1 MTHPKKSLKR
11 TLLFTYLLLAS
22 FACKLNAFAGVA
34 GRGID
39 SSVLQANAAGPGAHT
54 DGASALPA
62 TTQSAALTAGQV
74 INQTGSGPAMVSGTQ
89 TSAATT
95 ASGAGQMTTQT
106 GSGQTMVPSTQ
117 TSVATAAASAGEMT
131 TQAGSDPAMAEAAGT
146 TANASSVSGALNGAP
161 TGILETQ
168 PVQSLLPPTEEEI
181 AAYFQGAYVTGDSVA
196 YGFQLYA
203 NRQKGSSAILQ
214 NLGFLTR
221 GSFSAHNAFMAI
233 SKKSVHP
240 TYQGAQHFIWDSLQM
255 VGAKHVFM
263 FFGLNDLN
271 IGGVDST
278 VDYYVRLINQ
288 IRAVNPD
295 IAFTIISTTP
305 MYQGSE
311 KGKLTNANIDAL
323 NARMQA
329 LCTENGWGYLD
340 IASHLKAANGTL
352 AAQYCSDHYVHETNA
367 AYAIWL
373 QCFHDYA
380 QEKLLAE
387 KLDTQTKA

>member
-39 SSVLQANAAGPGAHT
+39 PSVLEANASGPGAHT

-62 TTQSAALTAGQV
+62 TAQGAAPTAGQV
-74 INQTGSGPAMVSGTQ
+74 INQTGSSQTMVPGTQ
-89 TSAATT
+89 ASAATT
-95 ASGAGQMTTQT
+95 AAGASQMTPQT
-106 GSGQTMVPSTQ
+106 GSG
-117 TSVATAAASAGEMT
+117 
-131 TQAGSDPAMAEAAGT
+131 PAMAAAGT
-146 TANASSVSGALNGAP
+146 TANSSFISGALNGAP
-161 TGILETQ
+161 TGTPKTQ
-168 PVQSLLPPTEEEI
+168 PVQSLLPPTEDEI
-181 AAYFQGAYVTGDSVA
+181 ANYFQGAYVTGDSVA

-203 NRQKGSSAILQ
+203 NRQKGNSAILQ

-240 TYQGAQHFIWDSLQM
+240 TYQGAQHYIWDSLQM

-278 VDYYVRLINQ
+278 VDYYIRLINQ

-295 IAFTIISTTP
+295 ISFTIISTTP

-323 NARMQA
+323 NAHMQA

-380 QEKLLAE
+380 QEKLMAE
-387 KLDTQTKA
+387 KLAAQTF

>member
-11 TLLFTYLLLAS
+11 TLFFTYLLLAS
-22 FACKLNAFAGVA
+22 FACKLSAFAGVA

-39 SSVLQANAAGPGAHT
+39 PSVLQANASGPSAYP
-54 DGASALPA
+54 DGASVLTA
-62 TTQSAALTAGQV
+62 TTQTAASTAGQV
-74 INQTGSGPAMVSGTQ
+74 INQTGSDQAMVPGTQ
-89 TSAATT
+89 ASAATT
-95 ASGAGQMTTQT
+95 AAGAGQMTTQT
-106 GSGQTMVPSTQ
+106 GSG
-117 TSVATAAASAGEMT
+117 
-131 TQAGSDPAMAEAAGT
+131 PAMA
-146 TANASSVSGALNGAP
+146 ANSSFVSGALNGAP
-161 TGILETQ
+161 TGIPETQ

-181 AAYFQGAYVTGDSVA
+181 ANYFQGAYVTGDSVA

-240 TYQGAQHFIWDSLQM
+240 TYQGAQHHIWDSLQM

-380 QEKLLAE
+380 QKKLLAE

>member
-11 TLLFTYLLLAS
+11 TLLCTTLLLAS
-22 FACKLNAFAGVA
+22 FACHLSASAGVA
-34 GRGID
+34 GRGVD
-39 SSVLQANAAGPGAHT
+39 PSVLEANAAGPGAYT
-54 DGASALPA
+54 DGASALTT
-62 TTQSAALTAGQV
+62 TTQSAA
-74 INQTGSGPAMVSGTQ
+74 
-89 TSAATT
+89 SA
-95 ASGAGQMTTQT
+95 AGQMTAQT
-106 GSGQTMVPSTQ
+106 GSGQTMP
-117 TSVATAAASAGEMT
+117 AAAGST
-131 TQAGSDPAMAEAAGT
+131 T
-146 TANASSVSGALNGAP
+146 NASSVSAATTTPISGALNGAP
-161 TGILETQ
+161 TGVPETQ
-168 PVQSLLPPTEEEI
+168 PVQELLPPTEDEI
-181 AAYFQGAYVTGDSVA
+181 ANYFQGAYVTGDSVA

-203 NRQKGSSAILQ
+203 NRQKASSAILQ

-240 TYQGAQHFIWDSLQM
+240 TYQGAQHLIWDSLQL

-329 LCTENGWGYLD
+329 LCAENGWGYLD

-380 QEKLLAE
+380 QEKLIAE
-387 KLDTQTKA
+387 KLAAQTKA

>member
-1 MTHPKKSLKR
+1 MTHSKKSLKR
-11 TLLFTYLLLAS
+11 TLFCTNLLLAS
-22 FACKLNAFAGVA
+22 FACHLSAFAGVA
-34 GRGID
+34 GRGVD
-39 SSVLQANAAGPGAHT
+39 PSVLEANAAGPSAYT
-54 DGASALPA
+54 DGASALTATAPGAAPA
-62 TTQSAALTAGQV
+62 AGQ
-74 INQTGSGPAMVSGTQ
+74 IMPQSTSGQAMTSATQPASTGSATNASSA
-89 TSAATT
+89 SAATT
-95 ASGAGQMTTQT
+95 TVPASSQAVIPAAPAGSTTT
-106 GSGQTMVPSTQ
+106 
-117 TSVATAAASAGEMT
+117 TSASAAT
-131 TQAGSDPAMAEAAGT
+131 TTPI
-146 TANASSVSGALNGAP
+146 SGALNGAP
-161 TGILETQ
+161 TGVPETQ
-168 PVQSLLPPTEEEI
+168 PVQELLPPTEDEI
-181 AAYFQGAYVTGDSVA
+181 ANYFQGAYVTGDSVA

-203 NRQKGSSAILQ
+203 NRQKANSAILQ

-240 TYQGAQHFIWDSLQM
+240 TYQGAQHHIWDSLQL

-329 LCTENGWGYLD
+329 LCAENGWGYLD

-380 QEKLLAE
+380 QEKLIAE
-387 KLDTQTKA
+387 KLAAQTKA

>member
-1 MTHPKKSLKR
+1 MTYPKKSLKR
-11 TLLFTYLLLAS
+11 TFFCTNLLLAS
-22 FACKLNAFAGVA
+22 FVCNFSVFAGVA
-34 GRGID
+34 GRGVD
-39 SSVLQANAAGPGAHT
+39 PSVLEANAAGPGAYT
-54 DGASALPA
+54 DGASAWTA
-62 TTQSAALTAGQV
+62 TTQSAA
-74 INQTGSGPAMVSGTQ
+74 PADSTTTTSV
-89 TSAATT
+89 SAA
-95 ASGAGQMTTQT
+95 MTTPI
-106 GSGQTMVPSTQ
+106 S
-117 TSVATAAASAGEMT
+117 
-131 TQAGSDPAMAEAAGT
+131 
-146 TANASSVSGALNGAP
+146 GAP
-161 TGILETQ
+161 TGVPETQ
-168 PVQSLLPPTEEEI
+168 PVQELLPPTEDEI
-181 AAYFQGAYVTGDSVA
+181 ANYFQGAYVTGDSVA

-203 NRQKGSSAILQ
+203 NRQKANSAILQ

-240 TYQGAQHFIWDSLQM
+240 TYQGAQHHIWDSLQL

-311 KGKLTNANIDAL
+311 KAKLTNANIDAL

-329 LCTENGWGYLD
+329 LCAENGWGYLD

-380 QEKLLAE
+380 QEKLIAE
-387 KLDTQTKA
+387 KLASQTKA

>member
-11 TLLFTYLLLAS
+11 TLFFTYLLLAS
-22 FACKLNAFAGVA
+22 FACKLSAFAGVA

-39 SSVLQANAAGPGAHT
+39 PSVLQANASGPGAHT
-54 DGASALPA
+54 NGASALPA
-62 TTQSAALTAGQV
+62 TTQSAASTADQV
-74 INQTGSGPAMVSGTQ
+74 INQTGSSQAMVPGTQ

-95 ASGAGQMTTQT
+95 ASGADQMTPETGSDQTMVPGTQTSVATTAAGAGQMTTQT
-106 GSGQTMVPSTQ
+106 GSG
-117 TSVATAAASAGEMT
+117 
-131 TQAGSDPAMAEAAGT
+131 PAMAAAGT
-146 TANASSVSGALNGAP
+146 TANASFVSGALNGAP
-161 TGILETQ
+161 TGIPETQ
-168 PVQSLLPPTEEEI
+168 PVQELLPPTEEEI
-181 AAYFQGAYVTGDSVA
+181 ANYFQGAYVTGDSVA

-240 TYQGAQHFIWDSLQM
+240 TYQGAQHYIWDSLQM

-288 IRAVNPD
+288 IRTVNPD

-352 AAQYCSDHYVHETNA
+352 AAQYCSDHYVHETNT

-380 QEKLLAE
+380 QEKRMAE
-387 KLDTQTKA
+387 KLAAQAF

>member
-22 FACKLNAFAGVA
+22 FACKLNTFAGVA

-39 SSVLQANAAGPGAHT
+39 PSVLQANAAGPGAHT

-62 TTQSAALTAGQV
+62 TTQSAALTV
-74 INQTGSGPAMVSGTQ
+74 GPAM
-89 TSAATT
+89 A
-95 ASGAGQMTTQT
+95 
-106 GSGQTMVPSTQ
+106 
-117 TSVATAAASAGEMT
+117 
-131 TQAGSDPAMAEAAGT
+131 AAGT
-146 TANASSVSGALNGAP
+146 TANSSFVSGALNGAP
-161 TGILETQ
+161 TGIPETQ

-181 AAYFQGAYVTGDSVA
+181 ANYFQGAYVTGDSVA

-203 NRQKGSSAILQ
+203 NRQKGSNAILQ

-240 TYQGAQHFIWDSLQM
+240 TYQGAQHHIWDSLQM

-311 KGKLTNANIDAL
+311 KGKLTNANIAAL

>member
-11 TLLFTYLLLAS
+11 TLFCTNLLLAS
-22 FACKLNAFAGVA
+22 FACHLSAFAGVA
-34 GRGID
+34 GRGVD
-39 SSVLQANAAGPGAHT
+39 PSVLEANASGPGAYT
-54 DGASALPA
+54 DGASALTA
-62 TTQSAALTAGQV
+62 TTQSAASAAGQAMNQTAGSQ
-74 INQTGSGPAMVSGTQ
+74 AMT
-89 TSAATT
+89 AATQP
-95 ASGAGQMTTQT
+95 AAAGSPPT
-106 GSGQTMVPSTQ
+106 
-117 TSVATAAASAGEMT
+117 TSV
-131 TQAGSDPAMAEAAGT
+131 
-146 TANASSVSGALNGAP
+146 SSAP
-161 TGILETQ
+161 TGVPETQ
-168 PVQSLLPPTEEEI
+168 PVQELLPPTEDEI
-181 AAYFQGAYVTGDSVA
+181 ANYFQGAYVTGDSVA

-203 NRQKGSSAILQ
+203 NRQKANSAILQ

-240 TYQGAQHFIWDSLQM
+240 TYQGAQHHIWDSLQL

-288 IRAVNPD
+288 IRAQNPD

-329 LCTENGWGYLD
+329 LCAENSWGYLD

-380 QEKLLAE
+380 QEKLIAE
-387 KLDTQTKA
+387 KLAAQTKA

>member
-1 MTHPKKSLKR
+1 MTHSKKSMKR

-22 FACKLNAFAGVA
+22 FACKLNTFAGVA

-39 SSVLQANAAGPGAHT
+39 PSVLQANAAGPGAHT

-62 TTQSAALTAGQV
+62 TTQSAALTV
-74 INQTGSGPAMVSGTQ
+74 GPAM
-89 TSAATT
+89 A
-95 ASGAGQMTTQT
+95 
-106 GSGQTMVPSTQ
+106 
-117 TSVATAAASAGEMT
+117 
-131 TQAGSDPAMAEAAGT
+131 AAGT
-146 TANASSVSGALNGAP
+146 TANSSFVSGALNGTP
-161 TGILETQ
+161 TGIPETQ
-168 PVQSLLPPTEEEI
+168 PVQSLLPPTGEEI
-181 AAYFQGAYVTGDSVA
+181 ANYFQGAYVTGDSVA

-240 TYQGAQHFIWDSLQM
+240 TYQGAQHHIWDSLQM

>member
-1 MTHPKKSLKR
+1 MNHSKKNLKR
-11 TLLFTYLLLAS
+11 TLLCTNLLLAS
-22 FACKLNAFAGVA
+22 FVCNISAFAGVA

-39 SSVLQANAAGPGAHT
+39 PSVLEANAAGPGAHT
-54 DGASALPA
+54 DGASALT
-62 TTQSAALTAGQV
+62 TTQ
-74 INQTGSGPAMVSGTQ
+74 NN
-89 TSAATT
+89 TSAFGQAITQNVQPSTSVSSTVNTT
-95 ASGAGQMTTQT
+95 AVT
-106 GSGQTMVPSTQ
+106 
-117 TSVATAAASAGEMT
+117 
-131 TQAGSDPAMAEAAGT
+131 
-146 TANASSVSGALNGAP
+146 GALNTAP
-161 TGILETQ
+161 TGIPETQ
-168 PVQSLLPPTEEEI
+168 PVQTALPPTEEEI
-181 AAYFQGAYVTGDSVA
+181 ANYFQGAYVTGDSVA

-203 NRQKGSSAILQ
+203 NRNKASSAIFQ

-240 TYQGAQHFIWDSLQM
+240 SYQGAQHHIWDTLQM

-288 IRAVNPD
+288 IKAVNPD

-323 NARMQA
+323 NTRMQA

-340 IASHLKAANGTL
+340 VASHLKSADGTL

-380 QEKLLAE
+380 QEKRMAE
-387 KLDTQTKA
+387 KTAAQTN

>member
-1 MTHPKKSLKR
+1 MTHPKKSIKR
-11 TLLFTYLLLAS
+11 TLLCTNLLLAS
-22 FACKLNAFAGVA
+22 FAYTISTFAGVA
-34 GRGID
+34 GRGVD
-39 SSVLQANAAGPGAHT
+39 PSVLEANATGPGAHT
-54 DGASALPA
+54 DGASALTT
-62 TTQSAALTAGQV
+62 TTQSAA
-74 INQTGSGPAMVSGTQ
+74 
-89 TSAATT
+89 SA
-95 ASGAGQMTTQT
+95 AGQMTAQT
-106 GSGQTMVPSTQ
+106 GSGQTMP
-117 TSVATAAASAGEMT
+117 AAAGST
-131 TQAGSDPAMAEAAGT
+131 T
-146 TANASSVSGALNGAP
+146 NASSVSGATTTPISGALNGAP
-161 TGILETQ
+161 TGVPETQ
-168 PVQSLLPPTEEEI
+168 PVQELLPPTEDEI
-181 AAYFQGAYVTGDSVA
+181 ANYFQGAYVTGDSVA

-203 NRQKGSSAILQ
+203 NRQKASSAILQ

-221 GSFSAHNAFMAI
+221 GSFSAHNAFMSI

-240 TYQGAQHFIWDSLQM
+240 TYQGAQHHIWDSLQL

-329 LCTENGWGYLD
+329 LCAENGWGYLD

-380 QEKLLAE
+380 QEKLIAE
-387 KLDTQTKA
+387 KLAAQTKA

>member
-1 MTHPKKSLKR
+1 MTHSKKSLKR
-11 TLLFTYLLLAS
+11 TLFCTNLLLAS
-22 FACKLNAFAGVA
+22 FACQLSAFAGVA
-34 GRGID
+34 GRGVD
-39 SSVLQANAAGPGAHT
+39 PSVLEANAAGPGVYT
-54 DGASALPA
+54 DGASALTA
-62 TTQSAALTAGQV
+62 TTQSAASAAGQTMTQTAGGQTMTAAT
-74 INQTGSGPAMVSGTQ
+74 QPAATGSTTNASSA
-89 TSAATT
+89 SAATT
-95 ASGAGQMTTQT
+95 TVPASSQAVIPAAPAGSTTT
-106 GSGQTMVPSTQ
+106 
-117 TSVATAAASAGEMT
+117 TSASAAT
-131 TQAGSDPAMAEAAGT
+131 TTPISD
-146 TANASSVSGALNGAP
+146 SLNGAP
-161 TGILETQ
+161 TGVPETQ
-168 PVQSLLPPTEEEI
+168 PVQELLPPTEDEI
-181 AAYFQGAYVTGDSVA
+181 ANYFQDTYVTGDSVA

-203 NRQKGSSAILQ
+203 NRQKANSAILQ

-240 TYQGAQHFIWDSLQM
+240 TYQGAQHHIWDSLQL

-329 LCTENGWGYLD
+329 LCAENGWGYLD

-380 QEKLLAE
+380 QEKLIAE
-387 KLDTQTKA
+387 KLAAQTKA

>member
-39 SSVLQANAAGPGAHT
+39 PSVLEANASGPSAYP
-54 DGASALPA
+54 DGASALTA
-62 TTQSAALTAGQV
+62 TTQSAASTAGQAMAPGTQASAATTAADAGQMMP
-74 INQTGSGPAMVSGTQ
+74 QTGSGQAMASGTQ
-89 TSAATT
+89 ASAATT
-95 ASGAGQMTTQT
+95 ASGAGQMTPQIV
-106 GSGQTMVPSTQ
+106 SG
-117 TSVATAAASAGEMT
+117 
-131 TQAGSDPAMAEAAGT
+131 PAMAAAGT
-146 TANASSVSGALNGAP
+146 TANASFVSGAP
-161 TGILETQ
+161 TGTPETQ
-168 PVQSLLPPTEEEI
+168 PVQELLPPTEDEI
-181 AAYFQGAYVTGDSVA
+181 ANYFQGAYVTGDSVA

-240 TYQGAQHFIWDSLQM
+240 TYQGAQHHIWDSLQM

-380 QEKLLAE
+380 QEKLMAE
-387 KLDTQTKA
+387 KLAAQAKA

>member
-1 MTHPKKSLKR
+1 MTHSKKSLKR
-11 TLLFTYLLLAS
+11 TLFCTNLLLAS
-22 FACKLNAFAGVA
+22 FACQLSAFAGVA
-34 GRGID
+34 GRGVD
-39 SSVLQANAAGPGAHT
+39 PSVLEANAAGPGAYT
-54 DGASALPA
+54 DGASALTA
-62 TTQSAALTAGQV
+62 TTPGAAPAAGQ
-74 INQTGSGPAMVSGTQ
+74 AMPPST
-89 TSAATT
+89 
-95 ASGAGQMTTQT
+95 
-106 GSGQTMVPSTQ
+106 SGQAM
-117 TSVATAAASAGEMT
+117 TSVTQPAST
-131 TQAGSDPAMAEAAGT
+131 TTPISGS
-146 TANASSVSGALNGAP
+146 LNGAP
-161 TGILETQ
+161 TGVPETQ
-168 PVQSLLPPTEEEI
+168 PVQELLPPTEDEI
-181 AAYFQGAYVTGDSVA
+181 ANYFQGAYVTGDSVA

-203 NRQKGSSAILQ
+203 NRQKANSAILQ

-240 TYQGAQHFIWDSLQM
+240 TYQGAQHHIWDSLQM

-295 IAFTIISTTP
+295 ITFTIISTTP

-329 LCTENGWGYLD
+329 LCAENGWGYLD

-380 QEKLLAE
+380 QEKLIAGKLAA
-387 KLDTQTKA
+387 QTKA

>member
-1 MTHPKKSLKR
+1 MTHSKKSLKR
-11 TLLFTYLLLAS
+11 TLFCTNLLLAS
-22 FACKLNAFAGVA
+22 FACQLSAFAGVA
-34 GRGID
+34 GRGVD
-39 SSVLQANAAGPGAHT
+39 PSVLEANAAGPGAYT
-54 DGASALPA
+54 DGASALTA
-62 TTQSAALTAGQV
+62 TTPGAASAAGQALPPSTSGQAMTSVTQSASTTTTTSA
-74 INQTGSGPAMVSGTQ
+74 
-89 TSAATT
+89 SAATT
-95 ASGAGQMTTQT
+95 TPISDSLT
-106 GSGQTMVPSTQ
+106 GVP
-117 TSVATAAASAGEMT
+117 
-131 TQAGSDPAMAEAAGT
+131 
-146 TANASSVSGALNGAP
+146 
-161 TGILETQ
+161 ETQ
-168 PVQSLLPPTEEEI
+168 PVQELLPPTEDEI
-181 AAYFQGAYVTGDSVA
+181 ANYFQGAYVTGDSVA
-196 YGFQLYA
+196 YGFQLYT
-203 NRQKGSSAILQ
+203 NRQKANSAILQ

-240 TYQGAQHFIWDSLQM
+240 TYQGAQHHIWDSLQM

-295 IAFTIISTTP
+295 ITFTIISTTP

-329 LCTENGWGYLD
+329 LCAENGWGYLD

-380 QEKLLAE
+380 QEKLIAE
-387 KLDTQTKA
+387 KLAAQTKA

>member
-1 MTHPKKSLKR
+1 MTHSKKSMKR
-11 TLLFTYLLLAS
+11 TLFFTYLLLAS
-22 FACKLNAFAGVA
+22 FACKLSAFAGVA
-34 GRGID
+34 GHGVD
-39 SSVLQANAAGPGAHT
+39 PSVLEANAAGPGAHT

-62 TTQSAALTAGQV
+62 TTQSAASTAGQV
-74 INQTGSGPAMVSGTQ
+74 INQTGSGPAMVPGTQ
-89 TSAATT
+89 ASAATT
-95 ASGAGQMTTQT
+95 AAGAGQMTTQT
-106 GSGQTMVPSTQ
+106 GNG
-117 TSVATAAASAGEMT
+117 
-131 TQAGSDPAMAEAAGT
+131 PAMAAAGT
-146 TANASSVSGALNGAP
+146 TANSSFVSGAP
-161 TGILETQ
+161 TGIPETQ

-181 AAYFQGAYVTGDSVA
+181 ANYFQGAYVTGDSVA

-240 TYQGAQHFIWDSLQM
+240 TYQGAQHHIWDSLQL

-311 KGKLTNANIDAL
+311 KGKLTNANIAAL

>member
-1 MTHPKKSLKR
+1 MTHSKKSLKR
-11 TLLFTYLLLAS
+11 TLFCTNLLLAS
-22 FACKLNAFAGVA
+22 FACPLSAFAGVA
-34 GRGID
+34 GRGVD
-39 SSVLQANAAGPGAHT
+39 PSVLEANAAGPGAYT
-54 DGASALPA
+54 DSASALTA
-62 TTQSAALTAGQV
+62 TTQSAASAAGQTMTQTAGGQTMTAAT
-74 INQTGSGPAMVSGTQ
+74 QPAATGSTTNASSA
-89 TSAATT
+89 SAATT
-95 ASGAGQMTTQT
+95 TVPASSQAVIPAAPAGSTTT
-106 GSGQTMVPSTQ
+106 
-117 TSVATAAASAGEMT
+117 TSASAAT
-131 TQAGSDPAMAEAAGT
+131 TTPISGS
-146 TANASSVSGALNGAP
+146 LNGAP
-161 TGILETQ
+161 TGVPETQ
-168 PVQSLLPPTEEEI
+168 PVQELLPPTEDEI
-181 AAYFQGAYVTGDSVA
+181 ANYFQGTYVTGDSVA

-203 NRQKGSSAILQ
+203 NRQKANSAILQ

-240 TYQGAQHFIWDSLQM
+240 TYQGAQHHIWDSLQM

-329 LCTENGWGYLD
+329 LCAENGWGYLD

-380 QEKLLAE
+380 QEKLIAE
-387 KLDTQTKA
+387 KLAAQTKA

>member
-1 MTHPKKSLKR
+1 MTHSKKSLKR
-11 TLLFTYLLLAS
+11 TLFCTNLLLVS
-22 FACKLNAFAGVA
+22 FACQLSAFAGVA
-34 GRGID
+34 GRGVD
-39 SSVLQANAAGPGAHT
+39 PSVLEANAAGPGVYT
-54 DGASALPA
+54 DGASALTA
-62 TTQSAALTAGQV
+62 TTQGAASAAGQ
-74 INQTGSGPAMVSGTQ
+74 IMPQSTSGQAMTSATQPAST
-89 TSAATT
+89 TTTTSASAATT
-95 ASGAGQMTTQT
+95 TVPASSQAVIPAAPAGSTTT
-106 GSGQTMVPSTQ
+106 
-117 TSVATAAASAGEMT
+117 TSASAT
-131 TQAGSDPAMAEAAGT
+131 TT
-146 TANASSVSGALNGAP
+146 TPISGALNGAP
-161 TGILETQ
+161 TGVPETQ
-168 PVQSLLPPTEEEI
+168 PVQELLPPTEDEI
-181 AAYFQGAYVTGDSVA
+181 ANYFQGAYVTGDSVA

-203 NRQKGSSAILQ
+203 NRQKANSAILQ

-240 TYQGAQHFIWDSLQM
+240 TYQGAQHHIWDSLQM

-329 LCTENGWGYLD
+329 LCAENGWGYLD

-380 QEKLLAE
+380 QEKLIAE
-387 KLDTQTKA
+387 KLAAQTKA

>member
-1 MTHPKKSLKR
+1 MNHSKRNLKR
-11 TLLFTYLLLAS
+11 TLFCTNLLLAS
-22 FACKLNAFAGVA
+22 FVCNISAFAGVA

-39 SSVLQANAAGPGAHT
+39 PSVLEANA
-54 DGASALPA
+54 
-62 TTQSAALTAGQV
+62 
-74 INQTGSGPAMVSGTQ
+74 
-89 TSAATT
+89 
-95 ASGAGQMTTQT
+95 
-106 GSGQTMVPSTQ
+106 
-117 TSVATAAASAGEMT
+117 
-131 TQAGSDPAMAEAAGT
+131 
-146 TANASSVSGALNGAP
+146 AP
-161 TGILETQ
+161 TGIPETQ
-168 PVQSLLPPTEEEI
+168 PVQTALPPTEEEI
-181 AAYFQGAYVTGDSVA
+181 ANYFQGAYVTGDSVA

-203 NRQKGSSAILQ
+203 NRNKASSAIFQ

-221 GSFSAHNAFMAI
+221 GSFSAHNAFMDI

-240 TYQGAQHFIWDSLQM
+240 TYQGAQHHIWDTLQM

-288 IRAVNPD
+288 IQAVNPN

-340 IASHLKAANGTL
+340 VASHLKAANGTL

-380 QEKLLAE
+380 QEKLMADKTVAL
-387 KLDTQTKA
+387 KADGQKDNSAVEGASLS

>member
-11 TLLFTYLLLAS
+11 TLFCTNLLLAS
-22 FACKLNAFAGVA
+22 FACNLSAFAGVA
-34 GRGID
+34 GRGVD
-39 SSVLQANAAGPGAHT
+39 PSVLEANASGPSAYT
-54 DGASALPA
+54 DGASAWTA
-62 TTQSAALTAGQV
+62 TTQSAA
-74 INQTGSGPAMVSGTQ
+74 
-89 TSAATT
+89 SAA
-95 ASGAGQMTTQT
+95 
-106 GSGQTMVPSTQ
+106 GQTMPQSNSDQAMTSATQ
-117 TSVATAAASAGEMT
+117 PAATSAT
-131 TQAGSDPAMAEAAGT
+131 P
-146 TANASSVSGALNGAP
+146 NASSVSGTTATPISGALNGAP
-161 TGILETQ
+161 TGVPETQ
-168 PVQSLLPPTEEEI
+168 PVQELLPPTEDEI
-181 AAYFQGAYVTGDSVA
+181 ANYFQGAYVTGDSVA

-203 NRQKGSSAILQ
+203 NRQKANSAILQ

-240 TYQGAQHFIWDSLQM
+240 TYQGAQHHIWDSLQL

-323 NARMQA
+323 NARMQT
-329 LCTENGWGYLD
+329 LCAENGWGYLD

-380 QEKLLAE
+380 QEKLIAE
-387 KLDTQTKA
+387 KLAAQTKA

>member
-11 TLLFTYLLLAS
+11 TLFFTYLLLAS
-22 FACKLNAFAGVA
+22 FACKLSAFAGVA

-39 SSVLQANAAGPGAHT
+39 PSVLQANASGPGAHT
-54 DGASALPA
+54 NGASALPA
-62 TTQSAALTAGQV
+62 TTQSAASTADQV
-74 INQTGSGPAMVSGTQ
+74 INQTGSSQAMVPGTQ

-95 ASGAGQMTTQT
+95 ASGADQMTPETGSDQTMVPGTQTSVATTAAGAGQMTTQT
-106 GSGQTMVPSTQ
+106 GSG
-117 TSVATAAASAGEMT
+117 
-131 TQAGSDPAMAEAAGT
+131 PAMAAAGT
-146 TANASSVSGALNGAP
+146 TANASFVSGALNGAP
-161 TGILETQ
+161 TGIPETQ
-168 PVQSLLPPTEEEI
+168 PVQELLPPTEEEI
-181 AAYFQGAYVTGDSVA
+181 ANYFQGAYVTGDSVA

-240 TYQGAQHFIWDSLQM
+240 TYQGAQHYIWDSLQM

-288 IRAVNPD
+288 IRTVNPD

-380 QEKLLAE
+380 QEKRMAE
-387 KLDTQTKA
+387 KLAAQAKA

>member
-11 TLLFTYLLLAS
+11 TLFFTYLLLAS
-22 FACKLNAFAGVA
+22 FACKLSAFAGVA

-39 SSVLQANAAGPGAHT
+39 PSVLEANASGPGAHT

-62 TTQSAALTAGQV
+62 TTQSATLTAGQV
-74 INQTGSGPAMVSGTQ
+74 INQTGSSPAMVE
-89 TSAATT
+89 AT
-95 ASGAGQMTTQT
+95 GA
-106 GSGQTMVPSTQ
+106 
-117 TSVATAAASAGEMT
+117 
-131 TQAGSDPAMAEAAGT
+131 
-146 TANASSVSGALNGAP
+146 TANASSDSGAP
-161 TGILETQ
+161 TGIPETQ

-181 AAYFQGAYVTGDSVA
+181 ANYFQGAYVTGDSVA

-311 KGKLTNANIDAL
+311 KGKLTNANIYAL

-387 KLDTQTKA
+387 KLDTQTKS

>member
-11 TLLFTYLLLAS
+11 TLFFTYLLLAS
-22 FACKLNAFAGVA
+22 FACKLSAFAGVA

-39 SSVLQANAAGPGAHT
+39 PSVLEANAAGPGAHP

-74 INQTGSGPAMVSGTQ
+74 INQTGSGPAMVPGAQ

-95 ASGAGQMTTQT
+95 VAGAGQMTTQT
-106 GSGQTMVPSTQ
+106 GSSQAMVSGTQ
-117 TSVATAAASAGEMT
+117 TSAATTVAGAGQMT
-131 TQAGSDPAMAEAAGT
+131 TQTGSSPAMVEAAGT
-146 TANASSVSGALNGAP
+146 TANSSFVSGALNGAP
-161 TGILETQ
+161 TGIPETQ

-181 AAYFQGAYVTGDSVA
+181 ANYFQGAYITGDSVA

-240 TYQGAQHFIWDSLQM
+240 AYQGAQHHIWDSLQM

-311 KGKLTNANIDAL
+311 KGKLTNANIAAL

>member
-1 MTHPKKSLKR
+1 MTHSKKSLKR
-11 TLLFTYLLLAS
+11 TLFCTNLLLAS
-22 FACKLNAFAGVA
+22 FACQLSAFAGVA
-34 GRGID
+34 GRGVD
-39 SSVLQANAAGPGAHT
+39 PSVLEANAAGPGAYT
-54 DGASALPA
+54 DGASALTATTPGAAPA
-62 TTQSAALTAGQV
+62 AGQAMPPSTSGQAMTSVTQSASTTTTTSA
-74 INQTGSGPAMVSGTQ
+74 
-89 TSAATT
+89 SAATT
-95 ASGAGQMTTQT
+95 T
-106 GSGQTMVPSTQ
+106 PI
-117 TSVATAAASAGEMT
+117 
-131 TQAGSDPAMAEAAGT
+131 SD
-146 TANASSVSGALNGAP
+146 SLNGAP
-161 TGILETQ
+161 TGVPETQ
-168 PVQSLLPPTEEEI
+168 PVQELLPPTEDEI
-181 AAYFQGAYVTGDSVA
+181 ANYFQGAYVTGDSVA

-203 NRQKGSSAILQ
+203 NRQKANSAILQ

-240 TYQGAQHFIWDSLQM
+240 TYQGAQHHIWDSLQM

-295 IAFTIISTTP
+295 ITFTIISTTP

-329 LCTENGWGYLD
+329 LCAENGWGYLD

-380 QEKLLAE
+380 QEKLIAE
-387 KLDTQTKA
+387 KLAAQTKA

>member
-11 TLLFTYLLLAS
+11 ALLFTYLLLAS

-39 SSVLQANAAGPGAHT
+39 PSILQANAAGPGAHP

-62 TTQSAALTAGQV
+62 TTQSAASTAGQV
-74 INQTGSGPAMVSGTQ
+74 INQTGSGQTMVSGTQ
-89 TSAATT
+89 TSAATN
-95 ASGAGQMTTQT
+95 AAGAGQMTTQT
-106 GSGQTMVPSTQ
+106 GSGQAMVPGTQ
-117 TSVATAAASAGEMT
+117 ASAATTAAGAGQMTPQTGSSQTMATAGA
-131 TQAGSDPAMAEAAGT
+131 
-146 TANASSVSGALNGAP
+146 TANTSSFSGALNSAP
-161 TGILETQ
+161 TGIPETQ
-168 PVQSLLPPTEEEI
+168 PVQTLLPPTEEEI
-181 AAYFQGAYVTGDSVA
+181 ANYFQGTYVTGDSVA

-240 TYQGAQHFIWDSLQM
+240 TYQGAQHHIWDSLQL

>member
-11 TLLFTYLLLAS
+11 TLFFTYLLLAS
-22 FACKLNAFAGVA
+22 FACKLSAFAGVA

-39 SSVLQANAAGPGAHT
+39 PSVLEANAAGPGAYP

-62 TTQSAALTAGQV
+62 TTQSAASTAGQV
-74 INQTGSGPAMVSGTQ
+74 INQTGSGQTMVSGTQ
-89 TSAATT
+89 TSAATN
-95 ASGAGQMTTQT
+95 AAGAGQMTTQT
-106 GSGQTMVPSTQ
+106 GSGQAMAPGTQ
-117 TSVATAAASAGEMT
+117 ASAATNAAGAGQMT
-131 TQAGSDPAMAEAAGT
+131 PQTGNGPAAMAAAGT
-146 TANASSVSGALNGAP
+146 TANSSFVSGALNGAP
-161 TGILETQ
+161 TGIPETQ

-181 AAYFQGAYVTGDSVA
+181 ANYFQGAYVTGDSVA

-203 NRQKGSSAILQ
+203 NRQKGSSTILQ

-221 GSFSAHNAFMAI
+221 GSFSAHNAFMTI

>member
-1 MTHPKKSLKR
+1 MTHPKKSIKR
-11 TLLFTYLLLAS
+11 PLFCTNLLLAS
-22 FACKLNAFAGVA
+22 FVYTISTFAGV
-34 GRGID
+34 D
-39 SSVLQANAAGPGAHT
+39 PSVLEANAVNPGAYT
-54 DGASALPA
+54 DGASASSA
-62 TTQSAALTAGQV
+62 TTQTAGQ
-74 INQTGSGPAMVSGTQ
+74 
-89 TSAATT
+89 ATT
-95 ASGAGQMTTQT
+95 PAAQPAADAASN
-106 GSGQTMVPSTQ
+106 SS
-117 TSVATAAASAGEMT
+117 SVAGAT
-131 TQAGSDPAMAEAAGT
+131 TTPI
-146 TANASSVSGALNGAP
+146 SGALNDAP
-161 TGILETQ
+161 TGVPETQ
-168 PVQSLLPPTEEEI
+168 PVQTVVPPTEEEI
-181 AAYFQGAYVTGDSVA
+181 ANYFQGAYVTGDSVA

-240 TYQGAQHFIWDSLQM
+240 IYQGAQHHIWDSLQM

-278 VDYYVRLINQ
+278 VDYYLRLINQ

-295 IAFTIISTTP
+295 IAVTIISTTP

-340 IASHLKAANGTL
+340 VASHLKAANGTL
-352 AAQYCSDHYVHETNA
+352 AAQFCSDHYVHETNA

-380 QEKLLAE
+380 QEKLMAE
-387 KLDTQTKA
+387 KTAAQARA

>member
-1 MTHPKKSLKR
+1 MTHSKKSMKR
-11 TLLFTYLLLAS
+11 TLFFTYLLLAS
-22 FACKLNAFAGVA
+22 FACKLSAFAGVA
-34 GRGID
+34 GHGID
-39 SSVLQANAAGPGAHT
+39 PSVLEANASGPGAHT

-74 INQTGSGPAMVSGTQ
+74 INQTGSGQAMVPGTQ
-89 TSAATT
+89 ASSATT
-95 ASGAGQMTTQT
+95 AAGAGQMTTQT
-106 GSGQTMVPSTQ
+106 GSGQAMAPGTQ
-117 TSVATAAASAGEMT
+117 ASVATTAAGTGQMT
-131 TQAGSDPAMAEAAGT
+131 TQTGSDPAMAAAGT
-146 TANASSVSGALNGAP
+146 TANSSFVSGALNGAP
-161 TGILETQ
+161 TGIPETQ

-181 AAYFQGAYVTGDSVA
+181 ANYFQGAYVTGDSVA

-214 NLGFLTR
+214 SLGFLTR

-240 TYQGAQHFIWDSLQM
+240 TYQGAQHHIWDSLQL

-380 QEKLLAE
+380 QEKLMAE
-387 KLDTQTKA
+387 KLAAQTKA

>member
-1 MTHPKKSLKR
+1 MTHSKKALKR
-11 TLLFTYLLLAS
+11 TLFCTNLLLAS
-22 FACKLNAFAGVA
+22 FACQLSAFAGVA
-34 GRGID
+34 GRGVD
-39 SSVLQANAAGPGAHT
+39 PSVLEANAAGPGVYT
-54 DGASALPA
+54 DGASALTA
-62 TTQSAALTAGQV
+62 TIQSAASAAGQTMTQTAGGQTMTAAT
-74 INQTGSGPAMVSGTQ
+74 QPAATGSTTNASSA
-89 TSAATT
+89 SAATT
-95 ASGAGQMTTQT
+95 TVPASSQAVIPAAPAGSTTT
-106 GSGQTMVPSTQ
+106 
-117 TSVATAAASAGEMT
+117 TSASAAT
-131 TQAGSDPAMAEAAGT
+131 TTPISGS
-146 TANASSVSGALNGAP
+146 LNGAP
-161 TGILETQ
+161 TGVPETQ
-168 PVQSLLPPTEEEI
+168 PVQELLPPTEDEI
-181 AAYFQGAYVTGDSVA
+181 ANYFQGAYVTGDSVA

-203 NRQKGSSAILQ
+203 NRQKANNAILQ

-240 TYQGAQHFIWDSLQM
+240 TYQGAQHHIWDSLQL

-380 QEKLLAE
+380 QEKLIAE
-387 KLDTQTKA
+387 KLAAQTKA

>member
-39 SSVLQANAAGPGAHT
+39 PSVLEANASGPSAYP
-54 DGASALPA
+54 DGASALTA

-74 INQTGSGPAMVSGTQ
+74 INQTGSGQMTPQTGSSQAMVPGTQ
-89 TSAATT
+89 ASAATT
-95 ASGAGQMTTQT
+95 AAGAGQMTPQT
-106 GSGQTMVPSTQ
+106 GNG
-117 TSVATAAASAGEMT
+117 
-131 TQAGSDPAMAEAAGT
+131 PAMAAADT
-146 TANASSVSGALNGAP
+146 TANSSFVSGALNGAP
-161 TGILETQ
+161 TSIPETQ
-168 PVQSLLPPTEEEI
+168 PVQTLLPPTEEEI
-181 AAYFQGAYVTGDSVA
+181 ANYFQGAYVTGDSVA

-233 SKKSVHP
+233 SEKSVHP
-240 TYQGAQHFIWDSLQM
+240 TYQGAQHHIWDSLQM

-329 LCTENGWGYLD
+329 LCTENSWGYLD

>member
-39 SSVLQANAAGPGAHT
+39 PSVLEANASGPGAHT

-62 TTQSAALTAGQV
+62 TAQGAAPTAGQV
-74 INQTGSGPAMVSGTQ
+74 INQTGSSQTMVPGTQ
-89 TSAATT
+89 ASAATT
-95 ASGAGQMTTQT
+95 ASGAGQMPPQT
-106 GSGQTMVPSTQ
+106 GSSQAMVPGTQ
-117 TSVATAAASAGEMT
+117 ASAATTAAGAGQMPPQT
-131 TQAGSDPAMAEAAGT
+131 GSDPAMAAAGT
-146 TANASSVSGALNGAP
+146 TANASFVSGALNGAP
-161 TGILETQ
+161 TGIPETQ
-168 PVQSLLPPTEEEI
+168 PVQTLLPPTEEEI

-203 NRQKGSSAILQ
+203 NRQKGNSAILQ

-240 TYQGAQHFIWDSLQM
+240 TYQGAQHYIWDSLQM

-278 VDYYVRLINQ
+278 VDYYIRLINQ

-295 IAFTIISTTP
+295 ISFTIISTTP

-323 NARMQA
+323 NAHMQA

-380 QEKLLAE
+380 QEKLMAE
-387 KLDTQTKA
+387 KLAAQTF

>member
-39 SSVLQANAAGPGAHT
+39 PSVLEANASGPSAHT
-54 DGASALPA
+54 DGASALTA
-62 TTQSAALTAGQV
+62 TTQGAAPTAGQ
-74 INQTGSGPAMVSGTQ
+74 AMAPGTQ

-95 ASGAGQMTTQT
+95 AAGAGQMMPQTGSSQAMVPGTKASAATTADGAGQMTTQT
-106 GSGQTMVPSTQ
+106 GSG
-117 TSVATAAASAGEMT
+117 
-131 TQAGSDPAMAEAAGT
+131 PAMAAAGT
-146 TANASSVSGALNGAP
+146 TANASFISGALNGAP
-161 TGILETQ
+161 TGIPETQ
-168 PVQSLLPPTEEEI
+168 PVQELLPPTEDEI
-181 AAYFQGAYVTGDSVA
+181 ANYFNGAYVIGDSVA

-203 NRQKGSSAILQ
+203 NRQKGNSAILQ

-221 GSFSAHNAFMAI
+221 GSFSTHNAFMAI

-240 TYQGAQHFIWDSLQM
+240 TYQGAQHHIWDSLQM

-271 IGGVDST
+271 IGGVDGT

-380 QEKLLAE
+380 QEKRMSE
-387 KLDTQTKA
+387 KTAAQTKL

>member
-11 TLLFTYLLLAS
+11 TLFCTNLLLAS
-22 FACKLNAFAGVA
+22 FACNLSVFAGVA
-34 GRGID
+34 GRGVD
-39 SSVLQANAAGPGAHT
+39 PSVLEANASGPGAYT
-54 DGASALPA
+54 DGASALTA
-62 TTQSAALTAGQV
+62 TTQSAAPAAGQTMPQST
-74 INQTGSGPAMVSGTQ
+74 NDQAMTSATQPAAAGSTTTASSVSGT
-89 TSAATT
+89 TAT
-95 ASGAGQMTTQT
+95 
-106 GSGQTMVPSTQ
+106 PI
-117 TSVATAAASAGEMT
+117 
-131 TQAGSDPAMAEAAGT
+131 
-146 TANASSVSGALNGAP
+146 SGALNGAP
-161 TGILETQ
+161 TGVPETQ
-168 PVQSLLPPTEEEI
+168 QVQELLPPTEDEI
-181 AAYFQGAYVTGDSVA
+181 ANYFQGAYVTGDSVA

-203 NRQKGSSAILQ
+203 NRQKANSAILQ

-240 TYQGAQHFIWDSLQM
+240 TYQGAQHHIWDSLQL

-380 QEKLLAE
+380 QEKLIAE
-387 KLDTQTKA
+387 KLAAQTKA

>member
-39 SSVLQANAAGPGAHT
+39 PSVLEANASGPSAYP
-54 DGASALPA
+54 DGASALTA
-62 TTQSAALTAGQV
+62 TTQSAASTAGQAMAPGTQASAATTAADAGQMMP
-74 INQTGSGPAMVSGTQ
+74 QTGSGQAMASGTQ
-89 TSAATT
+89 ASAATT
-95 ASGAGQMTTQT
+95 ASGAGQMTPQIV
-106 GSGQTMVPSTQ
+106 SG
-117 TSVATAAASAGEMT
+117 
-131 TQAGSDPAMAEAAGT
+131 PAMAAAGT
-146 TANASSVSGALNGAP
+146 TANASFVSGAP
-161 TGILETQ
+161 TGTPETQ
-168 PVQSLLPPTEEEI
+168 PVQELLPPTEDEI
-181 AAYFQGAYVTGDSVA
+181 ANYFQGAYVTGDSVA

-240 TYQGAQHFIWDSLQM
+240 TYQGAQHHIWDSLQM

-373 QCFHDYA
+373 
-380 QEKLLAE
+380 
-387 KLDTQTKA
+387 

>member
-1 MTHPKKSLKR
+1 MTHSKKALKR
-11 TLLFTYLLLAS
+11 TLFCTNLLLAS
-22 FACKLNAFAGVA
+22 FACQLSAFAGVA
-34 GRGID
+34 GRGVD
-39 SSVLQANAAGPGAHT
+39 PSVLEANAAGPGVYT
-54 DGASALPA
+54 DGASALTA
-62 TTQSAALTAGQV
+62 TIQSAASAAGQTMTQTAGGQTMTAAT
-74 INQTGSGPAMVSGTQ
+74 QPAATGSTTNASSA
-89 TSAATT
+89 SAATT
-95 ASGAGQMTTQT
+95 TVPASSQAVIPAAPAGSTTT
-106 GSGQTMVPSTQ
+106 
-117 TSVATAAASAGEMT
+117 TSASAAT
-131 TQAGSDPAMAEAAGT
+131 TTPISGS
-146 TANASSVSGALNGAP
+146 LNGAP
-161 TGILETQ
+161 TGVPETQ
-168 PVQSLLPPTEEEI
+168 PVQELLPPTEDEI
-181 AAYFQGAYVTGDSVA
+181 ANYFQGAYVTGDSVA

-203 NRQKGSSAILQ
+203 NRQKANSAILQ

-240 TYQGAQHFIWDSLQM
+240 TYQGAQHHIWDSLQL

-380 QEKLLAE
+380 QEKLIAE
-387 KLDTQTKA
+387 KLAAQTKA

>member
-22 FACKLNAFAGVA
+22 FACKLSAFAGVA

-39 SSVLQANAAGPGAHT
+39 PSVLQANASGPGAHT
-54 DGASALPA
+54 DGASALTA
-62 TTQSAALTAGQV
+62 TTQSAASTAGQV
-74 INQTGSGPAMVSGTQ
+74 INQTGSGPAMVSDTQ

-95 ASGAGQMTTQT
+95 ASGTGQMTTQTGSGPAMVPGTQASAATTAAGVGQMTTQT
-106 GSGQTMVPSTQ
+106 GSGQTIV
-117 TSVATAAASAGEMT
+117 TAGA
-131 TQAGSDPAMAEAAGT
+131 

-161 TGILETQ
+161 TGIPETQ

-240 TYQGAQHFIWDSLQM
+240 TYQGAQHHIWDSLQM

-329 LCTENGWGYLD
+329 ICTENGWGYLD

-380 QEKLLAE
+380 QEKLIAE
-387 KLDTQTKA
+387 KLAAQVF

>member
-1 MTHPKKSLKR
+1 MNHSKKSMKR
-11 TLLFTYLLLAS
+11 TLLCTNLLLAS
-22 FACKLNAFAGVA
+22 FVCTINSFAGVA
-34 GRGID
+34 GRGVD
-39 SSVLQANAAGPGAHT
+39 PSVLEANAIGPGAHT
-54 DGASALPA
+54 DGVSISSTTENRTPSAAQAMTQDANTGVPASASA
-62 TTQSAALTAGQV
+62 QTMTQGV
-74 INQTGSGPAMVSGTQ
+74 Q
-89 TSAATT
+89 TSAAV
-95 ASGAGQMTTQT
+95 Q
-106 GSGQTMVPSTQ
+106 
-117 TSVATAAASAGEMT
+117 ATPADSSSNASA
-131 TQAGSDPAMAEAAGT
+131 
-146 TANASSVSGALNGAP
+146 VSGIQTAAP
-161 TGILETQ
+161 TGVPETQ
-168 PVQSLLPPTEEEI
+168 PVQELLPPTEDEI
-181 AAYFQGAYVTGDSVA
+181 ANYFQGAYVTGDSVA

-203 NRQKGSSAILQ
+203 NRQKANSAILQ

-240 TYQGAQHFIWDSLQM
+240 TYQGAQHHIWDSLQL

-380 QEKLLAE
+380 QEKLIAE
-387 KLDTQTKA
+387 KLAAQTKA

>member
-1 MTHPKKSLKR
+1 MTHSKKSLKR
-11 TLLFTYLLLAS
+11 TLFCTNLLLAS
-22 FACKLNAFAGVA
+22 FACQLSAFAGVA
-34 GRGID
+34 GRGVD
-39 SSVLQANAAGPGAHT
+39 PSVLEANAAGPGAYT
-54 DGASALPA
+54 DGASALTA
-62 TTQSAALTAGQV
+62 TTQGATSAAGQTMP
-74 INQTGSGPAMVSGTQ
+74 QSTSGQAMTSATQPAATGLATNTSSA
-89 TSAATT
+89 SAATT
-95 ASGAGQMTTQT
+95 TVPASSQAVIPAAPAGSTTT
-106 GSGQTMVPSTQ
+106 
-117 TSVATAAASAGEMT
+117 TSASAAT
-131 TQAGSDPAMAEAAGT
+131 TTPI
-146 TANASSVSGALNGAP
+146 SGALNGAP
-161 TGILETQ
+161 TGVPETQ
-168 PVQSLLPPTEEEI
+168 PVQELLPPTEDEI
-181 AAYFQGAYVTGDSVA
+181 ANYFQGAYVTGDSVA

-203 NRQKGSSAILQ
+203 NRQKAGSTILQ

-221 GSFSAHNAFMAI
+221 GSFSAHNAFMTI

-240 TYQGAQHFIWDSLQM
+240 TYQGAQHHIWDSLQL

-271 IGGVDST
+271 SGGVDST

-323 NARMQA
+323 NARMQT
-329 LCTENGWGYLD
+329 LCAENGWGYLD

-380 QEKLLAE
+380 QEKLMAE
-387 KLDTQTKA
+387 KLAAQTKA

>member
-1 MTHPKKSLKR
+1 MTHSKKSMKR
-11 TLLFTYLLLAS
+11 TLFFTYLLLAS
-22 FACKLNAFAGVA
+22 FACKLSAFAGVA
-34 GRGID
+34 GHGVD
-39 SSVLQANAAGPGAHT
+39 PSVLEANASGPSAYP
-54 DGASALPA
+54 DGASVLTA
-62 TTQSAALTAGQV
+62 TTQTAALTAGQV
-74 INQTGSGPAMVSGTQ
+74 INQTGSGQAMVPGTQ
-89 TSAATT
+89 ASAATT
-95 ASGAGQMTTQT
+95 AAGAGQMTTQT
-106 GSGQTMVPSTQ
+106 GSGQAMAPGTQ
-117 TSVATAAASAGEMT
+117 ASVATTAAGAGQMT
-131 TQAGSDPAMAEAAGT
+131 PQTGNGPAMAAAGT
-146 TANASSVSGALNGAP
+146 TANSSFVSGALNGAP
-161 TGILETQ
+161 TGIPETQ

-181 AAYFQGAYVTGDSVA
+181 ANYFQGAYVTGDSVA

-214 NLGFLTR
+214 SLGFLTR

-240 TYQGAQHFIWDSLQM
+240 TYQGAQHHIWDSLQL

-329 LCTENGWGYLD
+329 LCTENSWGYLD